1 VRIIYPEYEKGKEE
15 LLKMVREELT
25 KKKEKGELLLRSA
38 DGPEGRGP

>member
-25 KKKEKGELLLRSA
+25 KKKEKKRRVASTVCGWRS
-38 DGPEGRGP
+38 

>member
-25 KKKEKGELLLRSA
+25 KKKEKRRVASTVCEWRS
-38 DGPEGRGP
+38 